1 MSLKRTTKEGRG
13 RTHISKAQQLKNAQN
28 QVVVLE
34 QELKAALSDNP
45 KSNNSNPKVE

>member
-28 QVVVLE
+28 QAAKAE
-34 QELKAALSDNP
+34 GELKAALLFIKAVTDNP
-45 KSNNSNPKVE
+45 KEEE